1 MTSVHP
7 LGNLKARQGGN
18 DYAQYTEEET
28 KAQEGKSGVTC
39 VKTVRKVIENIS
51 DLGHEE

>member
-18 DYAQYTEEET
+18 DDAQYAEEET
-28 KAQEGKSGVTC
+28 KAQEGKPAVAWAA
-39 VKTVRKVIENIS
+39 S
-51 DLGHEE
+51 DSQL